1 MKAAS
6 RAFMYIIQMAKTL
19 PNSAATPPPAEIRLR
34 DSAVKDLTAA
44 QTALNKIVE
53 AHGLKLPTELVGN
66 DKSDI
71 ERITKGFSKPPIK
84 GFENKPLLDWTG
96 EMLKESKRLDHET
109 EQIGKTGVD
118 ADLKTF
124 ATNYG
129 PSIRTTYTAA
139 EGVEKGLK
147 TKKK

>member
-6 RAFMYIIQMAKTL
+6 RALMYLIQMAKTL
-19 PNSAATPPPAEIRLR
+19 PASTEQPAPAQARLR
-34 DSAVKDLTAA
+34 DSAVKDLTAT

-53 AHGLKLPTELVGN
+53 AHALKLPTELVGN

-71 ERITKGFSKPPIK
+71 ERITKGFTKQPIK

-109 EQIGKTGVD
+109 EQIGKTAQD

-124 ATNYG
+124 ASNYG
-129 PSIRTTYTAA
+129 PSIRTTYTASESLENA
-139 EGVEKGLK
+139 LK
-147 TKKK
+147 APK